1 MAIDTPETTEPEI
14 HVLDHG
20 EDVFHPEPVP
30 RRRTSAARAMV
41 VVIVALVVAALLD
54 ADGLRQTAERQK
66 PGTTRDFAI
75 WATKHVVQPVSHA
88 TGLNRPR
95 RWINEALGVANEPHI
110 TDTRNVRLAP
120 ATRPPVV
127 PDAAPPPPPTT
138 LALRTPTAA
147 DPLKVLVTG
156 DSLSENL
163 FPPLV
168 SVANGK
174 PITVKE
180 DSQIGTGLARPDV
193 IDWPTR
199 LGNDMRANGYDTVV
213 VMFGGNDAQDLRTA
227 TGWVH
232 IGDPDAWKLEYE
244 RRVALVM
251 DTLIMGN
258 PKVTIVWVGMPAMTG
273 GSKYLP
279 RLAPQINDMVRRE
292 AAARPANAYFV
303 DAGQVL
309 DGPGGT
315 FRTYATNPD
324 GTTVKV
330 REGDGVHF
338 TIPGAKRI
346 VEQQVL
352 PIVALRYH
360 LIP

>member
-1 MAIDTPETTEPEI
+1 MVTIDDDNGDATPVPT
-14 HVLDHG
+14 DHS
-20 EDVFHPEPVP
+20 EDVFHPEPIP
-30 RRRTSAARAMV
+30 RRRTSAARAMG
-41 VVIVALVVAALLD
+41 VIVVALLVAALLD

-66 PGTTRDFAI
+66 PGTTRDLAV
-75 WATKHVVQPVSHA
+75 WVTKHVVQPVSHA

-95 RWINEALGVANEPHI
+95 RWVNDALGVPNDTHI
-110 TDTRNVRLAP
+110 TDTRNVKLAP
-120 ATRPPVV
+120 KV
-127 PDAAPPPPPTT
+127 PAHRNGPPPPPPTT
-138 LALRTPTAA
+138 IPPRIPTPAQ
-147 DPLKVLVTG
+147 PLQVLVTG

-168 SVANGK
+168 QDAGGK
-174 PITVKE
+174 PVVVRQ

-193 IDWPTR
+193 VDWPTR
-199 LGNDMRANGYDTVV
+199 LANDMRGTPYDAVV

-232 IGDPDAWKLEYE
+232 IGDPEAWRLEYE

-251 DTLIMGN
+251 DTFIAAN
-258 PKVTIVWVGMPAMTG
+258 PRVTIVWVGMPAMNG

-279 RLAPQINDMVRRE
+279 RLAPEINDLTRQE
-292 AAARPANAYFV
+292 AAARPANVFFV
-303 DAGQVL
+303 DSGQVL
-309 DGPGGT
+309 DAPGGG
-315 FRTYATNPD
+315 FQTYATNPD

-346 VEQQVL
+346 IDQQIL
-352 PIVALRYH
+352 PLLTTRYH
-360 LIP
+360 LLP